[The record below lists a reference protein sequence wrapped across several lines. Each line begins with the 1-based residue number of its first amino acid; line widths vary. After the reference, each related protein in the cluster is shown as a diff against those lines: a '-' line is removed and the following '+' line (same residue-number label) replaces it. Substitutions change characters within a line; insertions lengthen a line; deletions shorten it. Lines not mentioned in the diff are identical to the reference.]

1 MICSKKILLFL
12 ALEDSEREKEVI
24 EEVAVAGSS
33 VIAWME
39 IRRKPKTFLIRKMHL
54 NFSHQARPQLCWNVG
69 FYSLCHKTIKPLHS
83 VVFLLF
89 LPGLLSHKC
98 CFVFWHIKSETV
110 CIDLRFWPQ
119 KDQRMIQLTVAISQL
134 DNQELNKHL
143 VLVN

>member
-1 MICSKKILLFL
+1 MICSKKILPFL
-12 ALEDSEREKEVI
+12 ALEDSEREKELI

-89 LPGLLSHKC
+89 LPTCDRKGRQSNFKNLLS
-98 CFVFWHIKSETV
+98 
-110 CIDLRFWPQ
+110 
-119 KDQRMIQLTVAISQL
+119 MISFFSQVKER
-134 DNQELNKHL
+134 QEEKKANIVSHF
-143 VLVN
+143 